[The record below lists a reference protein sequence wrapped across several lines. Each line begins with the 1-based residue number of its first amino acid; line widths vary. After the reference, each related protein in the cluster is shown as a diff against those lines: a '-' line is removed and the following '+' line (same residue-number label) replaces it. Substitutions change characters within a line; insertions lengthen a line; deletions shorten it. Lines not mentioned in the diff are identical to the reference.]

1 MLHSFRQIIILA
13 KLAKWMHGVNTST
26 YTQLHE
32 WLLGMNMNTDK
43 SNLPY
48 SLYIL
53 ILQLEDSKV

>member
-1 MLHSFRQIIILA
+1 M
-13 KLAKWMHGVNTST
+13 MHGVNTST

-53 ILQLEDSKV
+53 ILQ